1 MLLSLKIKL
10 VLHKNGYVPRRLS
23 NVIRAG
29 RVGATSVFTSMRGI
43 DWSISPS
50 AWQIENLWKNYG
62 WLVTTSLSM
71 IVSFLWSLPDAGVFQ
86 LIAVVHSVFV
96 DGYRTGLASATL
108 ATLYTAIYLST
119 PEQPFHYT
127 GDGLRGLIGMSTACY
142 ATVFLIMYLR
152 RHDIRAA
159 EAAAEKIRSSSITD
173 ESEKL
178 FRSIADGAPV
188 TVWVADTK
196 GNRTFFNQHWLRF
209 TGQKLEDQIDD
220 GWKKNIHRDDAAGVL
235 QRYSVAIR
243 NFEGF
248 EVEYRVR
255 SSSGEYRWIQD
266 FGVPRLGPQGEYLGY
281 LGSCIDRTDRKRV
294 EKALHQ
300 LSGKLLELQDDERR
314 RISRELHDTTAQ
326 NLAVLS
332 MNLSVVKNAASI
344 LGVKTQQAVTESLSL
359 AEQCSHEIRTLSYL
373 LHPPLLDEL
382 GLVSALRAY
391 TTGYTQRTGIQ
402 VELKM
407 GEIGRL
413 PGEVETTMF
422 RIVQEALTN
431 VHRHS
436 GSSKAEIRV
445 IRDPKEVR
453 LQVSDE
459 GRGVPLESLDI
470 ISEGGS
476 VGVGIAGMRERAIQL
491 GGHLKIAS
499 SAQGTTITAILPLQ
513 ERS

>member
-1 MLLSLKIKL
+1 MLLSLKIRL
-10 VLHKNGYVPRRLS
+10 VLHKIVFLPPRLLH
-23 NVIRAG
+23 VIGAG
-29 RVGATSVFTSMRGI
+29 KLAATSTMAAMRRI

-50 AWQIENLWKNYG
+50 AWQFDNLWKNYG

-71 IVSFLWSLPDAGVFQ
+71 IVSYLWSLPDAGVFQ
-86 LIAVVHSVFV
+86 LIAVIHSVFV
-96 DGYRTGLASATL
+96 DGYRTGIASATL

-119 PEQPFHYT
+119 PEQTFHYT
-127 GDGLRGLIGMSTACY
+127 GDGLRGLIGMATACY
-142 ATVFLIMYLR
+142 ATVFLVMYLR
-152 RHDIRAA
+152 RNDLHAA
-159 EAAAEKIRSSSITD
+159 EAAAEKIRKSSIAD

-178 FRSIADGAPV
+178 FRTIADAAPV
-188 TVWVADTK
+188 TIWMADTK
-196 GNRTFFNQHWLRF
+196 GSRTFFNQHWLRF
-209 TGQKLEDQIDD
+209 IGQKLDDQIDD
-220 GWKKNIHRDDAAGVL
+220 GWKNNIHPDDSGPAL

-255 SSSGEYRWIQD
+255 SAGGEYRWVQD
-266 FGVPRLGPQGEYLGY
+266 FGVPRLGQQGEYLGY

-300 LSGKLLELQDDERR
+300 LSGKLLELQDEERR

-332 MNLSVVKNAASI
+332 MNLSVVKNAASV
-344 LGVKTQQAVTESLSL
+344 LGVKTQQAVSESLSL

-470 ISEGGS
+470 ISDGGS

-499 SAQGTTITAILPLQ
+499 SSQGTTITAILPLQ
-513 ERS
+513 ERT

>member
-1 MLLSLKIKL
+1 MLLSLKIRL
-10 VLHKNGYVPRRLS
+10 VVKTNGYIPRRLS
-23 NVIRAG
+23 HLIKAG
-29 RVGATSVFTSMRGI
+29 RSGTAAAVAALRGI

-50 AWQIENLWKNYG
+50 SWQFDNFWKNYG

-71 IVSFLWSLPDAGVFQ
+71 ILSWLWQ
-86 LIAVVHSVFV
+86 IYSVFV

-108 ATLYTAIYLST
+108 ATLYTAIYVST
-119 PEQPFHYT
+119 PEQIFRYSAE
-127 GDGLRGLIGMSTACY
+127 GLRGLIAMAVACY
-142 ATVFLIMYLR
+142 ATVFLTMYLR
-152 RHDIRAA
+152 RNDLVEA
-159 EAAAEKIRSSSITD
+159 EAAAEKIRASSITE

-178 FRSIADGAPV
+178 FRSIADGAPI
-188 TVWVADTK
+188 TIWMANTK
-196 GNRTFFNQHWLRF
+196 GCRIFFNQHWLRF
-209 TGQKLEDQIDD
+209 VGDRLEDQIGD
-220 GWKKNIHRDDAAGVL
+220 GWKKKIHPNDADQAV

-255 SSSGEYRWIQD
+255 SASGEYRWVQD
-266 FGVPRLGPQGEYLGY
+266 FAVPRLGKQGEYLGY

-294 EKALHQ
+294 ERALHQ

-332 MNLSVVKNAASI
+332 MNLSVVKNAASV
-344 LGVKTQQAVTESLSL
+344 LGSKTQQAVSESLSL
-359 AEQCSHEIRTLSYL
+359 AEQCSQEIRTLSYL

-391 TTGYTQRTGIQ
+391 TTGYTNRTAIQ
-402 VELKM
+402 IELKM
-407 GEIGRL
+407 DEIGRL
-413 PGEVETTMF
+413 PGEIETTLF

-436 GSSKAEIRV
+436 GSTKAEIRV

-491 GGHLKIAS
+491 GGQLKIAS

-513 ERS
+513 ERT